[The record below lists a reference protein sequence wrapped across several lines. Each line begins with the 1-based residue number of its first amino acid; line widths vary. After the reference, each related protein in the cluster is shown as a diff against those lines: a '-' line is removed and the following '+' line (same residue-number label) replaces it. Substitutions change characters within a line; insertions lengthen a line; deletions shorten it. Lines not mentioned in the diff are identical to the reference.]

1 MKKQPKVIS
10 LDYLLNLVKQQE
22 AKDMIIKQIKS
33 GGPPARERS
42 SREAREAEA

>member
-22 AKDMIIKQIKS
+22 AKDMIMKRETPLTS
-33 GGPPARERS
+33 GNTDKIETIYFT
-42 SREAREAEA
+42 